1 MNQLLVKEFTA
12 EDAWKLGQD
21 LYERGQRLEKPIAF
35 EIFAYGQTLF
45 RYSFGGLNPDKDLW
59 LARKRNTAI
68 HFAAST
74 LFMQEKMAKEATTLT
89 IKYGLANKTYVAIGG
104 SIPLVLENGGVIG
117 AVTVTGLKPEEDHQ
131 VVVEAFLNHMEK

>member
-12 EDAWKLGQD
+12 QDAWKLGQD
-21 LYERGQRLEKPIAF
+21 LYERGQCLEKPIAF

-59 LARKRNTAI
+59 LTRKRNTAI

-74 LFMQEKMAKEATTLT
+74 LSMQEKMVKEATTLT
-89 IKYGLANKTYVAIGG
+89 AKYGLANDTYVAMGG

-131 VVVEAFLNHMEK
+131 IVAKVFLNHMEE